1 MMSVTET
8 LWLLVS
14 FAAGGL
20 LGLVVFVGL
29 WLTVRDLDRARRPAL
44 RMLGSQALRLGLV
57 LGVSYL
63 IIVYGGW
70 QHMLAALLGFTVLRV
85 VVVRRIRP
93 RPAQRRLDT

>member
-1 MMSVTET
+1 MSVVET

-29 WLTVRDLDRARRPAL
+29 WLTVRGLDRARRPAL

-57 LGVSYL
+57 LGALYL

-70 QHMLAALLGFTVLRV
+70 QHALAALLGFTALRV
-85 VVVRRIRP
+85 VLVRRIRP
-93 RPAQRRLDT
+93 RPAQKRLDT

>member
-1 MMSVTET
+1 MSVIET

-29 WLTVRDLDRARRPAL
+29 WLTVRELDRTRRPAL
-44 RMLGSQALRLGLV
+44 RMLGSQVLRLGLV
-57 LGVSYL
+57 LGVLYL

-70 QHMLAALLGFTVLRV
+70 QHLLAALLGF
-85 VVVRRIRP
+85 
-93 RPAQRRLDT
+93 

>member
-1 MMSVTET
+1 MSVIET

-29 WLTVRDLDRARRPAL
+29 WLTVRGLDVARRPAL
-44 RMLGSQALRLGLV
+44 RMLGGQALRFALV
-57 LGVSYL
+57 LGVFYL
-63 IIVYGGW
+63 IITYGGW
-70 QHMLAALLGFTVLRV
+70 QHVLAALLGFTLLRV

-93 RPAQRRLDT
+93 RPAQKGLDT

>member
-1 MMSVTET
+1 MAVSET
-8 LWLLVS
+8 LWLLAS

-29 WLTVRDLDRARRPAL
+29 WLTVRSLDSARHPAL

-57 LGVSYL
+57 LGVLYL
-63 IIVYGGW
+63 IVSYGDW
-70 QHMLAALLGFTVLRV
+70 RHALAALLGFTVLRF

-93 RPAQRRLDT
+93 RATQERLDT

>member
-1 MMSVTET
+1 MMSVIGT

-29 WLTVRDLDRARRPAL
+29 WLTVRGLDQARRPAL

-57 LGVSYL
+57 LGVLYL
-63 IIVYGGW
+63 IIIYGGW
-70 QHMLAALLGFTVLRV
+70 QHVLAALLGFTVLRV
-85 VVVRRIRP
+85 VVVRRIRR
-93 RPAQRRLDT
+93 RPAQERLDT